1 MKVNLKEVITIDW
14 ETFYSQ
20 SFSLRSKELNTSEYI
35 RSPEF
40 KAHCCTIK
48 IGEGKTK
55 CFPASKLKAEFAKI
69 DWSKYDLL
77 AHNTCF
83 DAAILLWHYGHKP
96 RRYFDTLSMTRGLH
110 AEMTRAGLDAIAR
123 YYGIGAKH
131 ATYLTPT
138 KGLRDLTPA
147 LYATLAEG
155 CVIDTDLC
163 FEIFKKQIE
172 VYPEDEIVLIDMT
185 VRMFV
190 EPILHVDV
198 ARAERALEYEMNNR
212 LRAIALSRVS
222 EKTLN
227 SSPQFAQALRDVD
240 CEPPMKWSEKQGCMT
255 TAFAMT
261 DLNFLELLDHE
272 DLRVIR
278 LVEGRLAAKSTI
290 IETRAYRLIKAGKDG
305 RGLPVMLNY
314 FGAKTGRW
322 SGGGKMNLQNLN
334 RQEYNED
341 GSPVPMTGELRK
353 SIIAPP
359 KHVVMVC
366 DSAQI
371 EARTLAWFAG
381 QEDLLEQFRNKED
394 VYSLFASE
402 VYGVKVTKKDKEM
415 RFVGKVSIL
424 GLGYGMGAVKY
435 RMTLARGS
443 MGPPVH
449 IDASFAKK
457 TVNTYRKKNHMI
469 PKAWKEA
476 EQVLLAM
483 TRGESGSWN
492 CLEYDPETIWLPNGM
507 GLHYPELR
515 VVHDSETGR
524 MSGFEYKAN
533 GCPKKIYSA
542 LGIENICQALARVI
556 VGVQMIET
564 QKYFDT
570 LKLRKGEIA
579 RIASM
584 SHDEIISVVPERLAE
599 KIMEQQVNIMRVP
612 PAWCADL
619 PLDAESGYA
628 HEYSK

>member
-1 MKVNLKEVITIDW
+1 
-14 ETFYSQ
+14 
-20 SFSLRSKELNTSEYI
+20 
-35 RSPEF
+35 
-40 KAHCCTIK
+40 
-48 IGEGKTK
+48 
-55 CFPASKLKAEFAKI
+55 
-69 DWSKYDLL
+69 
-77 AHNTCF
+77 
-83 DAAILLWHYGHKP
+83 
-96 RRYFDTLSMTRGLH
+96 
-110 AEMTRAGLDAIAR
+110 
-123 YYGIGAKH
+123 
-131 ATYLTPT
+131 
-138 KGLRDLTPA
+138 
-147 LYATLAEG
+147 
-155 CVIDTDLC
+155 
-163 FEIFKKQIE
+163 
-172 VYPEDEIVLIDMT
+172 
-185 VRMFV
+185 
-190 EPILHVDV
+190 
-198 ARAERALEYEMNNR
+198 
-212 LRAIALSRVS
+212 
-222 EKTLN
+222 
-227 SSPQFAQALRDVD
+227 
-240 CEPPMKWSEKQGCMT
+240 
-255 TAFAMT
+255 
-261 DLNFLELLDHE
+261 
-272 DLRVIR
+272 
-278 LVEGRLAAKSTI
+278 
-290 IETRAYRLIKAGKDG
+290 
-305 RGLPVMLNY
+305 MLNY

-402 VYGVKVTKKDKEM
+402 VYGIKVTKKDKEM

-533 GCPKKIYSA
+533 GYPKKIYSA
-542 LGIENICQALARVI
+542 LGVENICQALARVI